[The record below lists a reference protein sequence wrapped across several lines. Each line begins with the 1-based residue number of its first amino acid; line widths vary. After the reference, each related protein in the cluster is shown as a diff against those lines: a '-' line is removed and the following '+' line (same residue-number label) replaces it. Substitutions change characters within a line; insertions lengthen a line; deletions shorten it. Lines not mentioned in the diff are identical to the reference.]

1 MSDGGPKAVRA
12 GTHRTVTP
20 EETLRRLAPHL
31 ARIGITRIADITGL
45 DHIGIPVWQ
54 ACRPMSRTLSV
65 SQGKGLTDALAK
77 VSAVM
82 ESIELWHAEIA
93 EPRVRRDTAAGL
105 GPQLRYD
112 PRRLPLA
119 YGSLLTARTR
129 LDWAPAKPVL
139 PDPRDDDRPRWVPYE
154 AVRLDGT
161 VRDRWTV
168 PLFRPSTN
176 GLAGGNTLDEAL
188 LHGLLEVAERDVLA
202 SDGERV
208 PILPG
213 SVGGYPGEL
222 VKRFHD
228 AGVSLRIEDLGNPY
242 DLPCFKVLILSHDF
256 PVVFRGSGCH
266 VDGDV
271 ALSRALTE
279 AAQSRLTA
287 IAGARDDLPA
297 SLYTSERIS
306 HAGIEARARSWAAA
320 AKTPYRRRDHSG
332 ASIRDDIAV
341 VASRLRTRT
350 RAEPLYVDHTRPD
363 VGIPVVHVVVPGT
376 TRREH

>member
-1 MSDGGPKAVRA
+1 MSSHPEKAVRD
-12 GTHRTVTP
+12 GTHRTVPP
-20 EETLRRLAPHL
+20 EETLRRVAPHL
-31 ARIGITRIADITGL
+31 QRIGITRIADITGL

-54 ACRPMSRTLSV
+54 ACRPMSTTLSV

-77 VSAVM
+77 ASAVM
-82 ESIELWHAEIA
+82 ESIELWHAETA
-93 EPRVRRDTAAGL
+93 PAGLRSDTAEGL
-105 GPQLRYD
+105 GPQLTYD
-112 PRRLPLA
+112 PARLPLA

-129 LDWAPAKPVL
+129 LDWVPAQPVL
-139 PDPRDDDRPRWVPYE
+139 PGDGRPRWLPYE

-161 VRDRWTV
+161 VRDRWAV

-176 GLAGGNTLDEAL
+176 GLASGNTLEEAL
-188 LHGLLEVAERDVLA
+188 LHGLLEVAERDALA

-222 VKRFHD
+222 VKRFAD
-228 AGVSLRIEDLGNPY
+228 ARVSLRIEDIGNVY
-242 DLPCFKVLILSHDF
+242 RLPCFKVLILSHDF

-266 VDGDV
+266 VDSDV

-297 SLYTSERIS
+297 SVYTSARIS
-306 HAGIEARARSWAAA
+306 HAGIDARAARWAAA
-320 AKTPYRRRDHSG
+320 PRTPYTRRDDSG
-332 ASIRDDIAV
+332 ASVRADIDV
-341 VASRLRTRT
+341 VATRLRART
-350 RAEPLYVDHTRPD
+350 RSEPLYVDHTRPD
-363 VGIPVVHVVVPGT
+363 LGIPVVHVVVPGT
-376 TRREH
+376 ARKEH

>member
-1 MSDGGPKAVRA
+1 MRA
-12 GTHRTVTP
+12 GTHRTVP
-20 EETLRRLAPHL
+20 PDETLSRVAPHL
-31 ARIGITRIADITGL
+31 PRIGITRIADITGL

-54 ACRPMSRTLSV
+54 ACRPMSTTLSV

-77 VSAVM
+77 ASAVM
-82 ESIELWHAEIA
+82 ESIELWHAETAGIS
-93 EPRVRRDTAAGL
+93 VRRDTAEGL
-105 GPQLRYD
+105 GSELTYD

-139 PDPRDDDRPRWVPYE
+139 PGPRDDERPRWLPYE
-154 AVRLDGT
+154 AIRLDGT

-176 GLAGGNTLDEAL
+176 GLASGNTLEEAL
-188 LHGLLEVAERDVLA
+188 LHGLLEVVERDVLA

-222 VKRFHD
+222 VQRFHD
-228 AGVSLRIEDLGNPY
+228 AGISLRIEDIGNVY
-242 DLPCFKVLILSHDF
+242 RLPCFKALILSHDF

-266 VDGDV
+266 TDSDV

-287 IAGARDDLPA
+287 IAGARDDLPG
-297 SLYTSERIS
+297 SIYTSARIS
-306 HAGIEARARSWAAA
+306 HAGIDARAARWAAA
-320 AKTPYRRRDHSG
+320 AKTPYGRRDDSG
-332 ASIRDDIAV
+332 TSVRADIDL
-341 VASRLRTRT
+341 VATRLLTRT
-350 RAEPLYVDHTRPD
+350 RAEPIYVDHTRPD

-376 TRREH
+376 ARREH